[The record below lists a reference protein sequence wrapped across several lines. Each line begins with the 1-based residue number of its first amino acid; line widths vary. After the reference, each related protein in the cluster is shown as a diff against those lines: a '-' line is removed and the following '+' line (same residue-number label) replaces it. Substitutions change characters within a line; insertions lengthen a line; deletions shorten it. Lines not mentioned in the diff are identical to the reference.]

1 MINKSE
7 YERFTKKMD
16 SSIEFLEEDLQGVR
30 AGRANSGILNKIT
43 VDYYGVETPI
53 SQIAGISIPEARIL
67 VIQPWDTSALK
78 NIEKAILKSE
88 IGINPNNDG
97 KSIKLIFP
105 ALTEER
111 RLDLIKQIKKK
122 GEDAKVAI
130 RSIRRDAVDYFKVQ
144 KKNAVITEDDCKEAE
159 KDIQDI
165 TDRKIVL
172 IDKIVSD
179 KDKELM
185 EI

>member
-16 SSIEFLEEDLQGVR
+16 SSIGFLEEDLQGVR
-30 AGRANSGILNKIT
+30 AGRANSAILNKIS

-53 SQIAGISIPEARIL
+53 TQIAGVSIPEARML

-88 IGINPNNDG
+88 LGITPNNDG
-97 KSIKLIFP
+97 KTIKLVFP
-105 ALTEER
+105 SLTEER
-111 RLDLIKQIKKK
+111 RIELTKQIKKK
-122 GEDAKVAI
+122 GEEAKVAI
-130 RSIRRDAVDYFKVQ
+130 RAIRRDAVDYFKVQ
-144 KKNAVITEDDCKEAE
+144 KKNAEITEDDCKEAE

-172 IDKIVSD
+172 IDKIVVE
-179 KDKELM
+179 KEKELM